1 MNDKIKERL
10 TFNRLNYSLSIL
22 AIFGIVGWMYGVYEK
37 FELSIRLY
45 TGLGVLFFLILFVF
59 LSLYKITNLHKKL

>member
-37 FELSIRLY
+37 FGIKY
-45 TGLGVLFFLILFVF
+45 
-59 LSLYKITNLHKKL
+59 